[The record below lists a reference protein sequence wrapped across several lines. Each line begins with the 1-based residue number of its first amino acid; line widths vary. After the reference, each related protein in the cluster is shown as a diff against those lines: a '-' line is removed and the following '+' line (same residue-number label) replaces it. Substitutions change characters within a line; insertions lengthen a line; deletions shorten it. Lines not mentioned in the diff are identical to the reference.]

1 MLNYIALHIV
11 SWLQSGPWRDE
22 GANGFNKIA
31 RFDKNAGLDKVLG
44 VHFGWIIMLVLVV
57 LVWVYL
63 KYTKQGYEIS
73 VVGESQDT
81 ARYAGIHVKKV
92 VLRTMFLSGAI
103 AGVVGFLLVSGAN
116 NTLYSGVAAG
126 AGFTA
131 ITVAWLAQL
140 NPFAMVGISA
150 LLAVLQKGADTLNT
164 QMGIP
169 ASLSDVITG
178 VLLFFM
184 LGCEFF
190 INYRL
195 IFRSSK
201 TEKEAAK
208 E

>member
-1 MLNYIALHIV
+1 MPHPGPKGRCSVNIPQLILSIVDVAAAIFLIAVVL
-11 SWLQSGPWRDE
+11 LQSG
-22 GANGFNKIA
+22 KS
-31 RFDKNAGLDKVLG
+31 AG
-44 VHFGWIIMLVLVV
+44 
-57 LVWVYL
+57 
-63 KYTKQGYEIS
+63 
-73 VVGESQDT
+73 
-81 ARYAGIHVKKV
+81 
-92 VLRTMFLSGAI
+92 LSGAI

-190 INYRL
+190 IN
-195 IFRSSK
+195 
-201 TEKEAAK
+201 
-208 E
+208 